1 MFYKNLNCPY
11 CGGTLPPPIGKRR
24 IQCLFCNKSL
34 FFKSQDYIPRFTF
47 EENKNLSIK
56 KDTEKLFSSPKISPF
71 VKNEAFLISR
81 RKKYI
86 PYYIISGKRGGVM
99 EIGKERIVSANLFE
113 IKLDSQDN
121 LSTQY
126 LKNKPKIVVE
136 EDSRVVLGDF
146 KYIYEASTFL
156 EFEMAQ
162 EHIRNSIRTN
172 LNKIKAVTSSDLQK
186 DGEVLSPN
194 IPNKIILENGV
205 KSAKGGKD
213 TLEIF
218 EVQLSIV
225 YYPVEEVIFRF
236 RDSFF
241 SLTYDLVQGGFI
253 MGLLPCKRNLLV
265 FSALILSSFLG
276 FFFGQ
281 FLTFLV
287 IPFSF
292 KDIQSNFSFLLYFGT
307 FVFLLF
313 SLIFG
318 GGLNIAY
325 LLLKTPFAA
334 KITPLGI
341 YFTKIADPPKSFLS
355 PYLKFVL
362 NTFAKGF
369 EEALKGKRQ

>member
-1 MFYKNLNCPY
+1 MLYKNLNCPY
-11 CGGTLPPPIGKRR
+11 CGGTLLPPIGTRK
-24 IQCLFCNKSL
+24 IKCVFCNNSL
-34 FFKSQDYIPRFTF
+34 LFKSQDYIPRFTF
-47 EENKNLSIK
+47 EENENLSIK
-56 KDTEKLFSSPKISPF
+56 DDAEKLFSSPKINPF
-71 VKNEAFLISR
+71 VKNEALLVSR
-81 RKKYI
+81 RKKFI

-99 EIGKERIVSANLFE
+99 EIGKEKIVSPNLLE

-121 LSTQY
+121 LSTGY

-136 EDSRVVLGDF
+136 EDSRVILGDF

-156 EFEMAQ
+156 ESEVAQ

-172 LNKIKAVTSSDLQK
+172 LNKIKAVTFSELQK
-186 DGEVLSPN
+186 YGEVLSPN
-194 IPNKIILENGV
+194 IPKDLILENGV
-205 KSAKGGKD
+205 KSAKGGRD

-225 YYPVEEVIFRF
+225 YYPVEEVVFRF

-241 SLTYDLVQGGFI
+241 SVIYDLVEGGFI

-265 FSALILSSFLG
+265 FSALVLSSLLG

-281 FLTFLV
+281 FLSFLF
-287 IPFSF
+287 IPLSF
-292 KDIQSNFSFLLYFGT
+292 KEIQSNFSFLLYFGT
-307 FVFLLF
+307 IVFLLF

-334 KITPLGI
+334 KITPSGI
-341 YFTKIADPPKSFLS
+341 FLTKIADPPKSFLS
-355 PYLKFVL
+355 PYLKFLL
-362 NTFAKGF
+362 NTFAKGL
-369 EEALKGKRQ
+369 EESLKGKRQ